1 MIAVRIADL
10 RDADEAERHLKKARR
25 TTLCLR
31 QMLLSKAVSPRRHPT
46 VSVPIG
52 AAMVLGPDN
61 AVAAKLELPV
71 GIAAVAIGLPVPT
84 LADLS
89 RAVPIQA
96 DLSRAAVSLEERL
109 LSEMIVV
116 HEKEAAALNQA
127 AIPTSVMREAAR
139 VTAVMNLAVMNLAVM
154 NLAVMNPAVM
164 SPAVM
169 SPAVKP
175 HVEKNQAGKNQVE
188 TNRLATSR
196 AAMIR
201 DAVAAA
207 TRISPGTAM
216 WMVENAIRALQT
228 AARATIV
235 AIDPEGL
242 AITIAIHGRN
252 RRIANLVHARIREMK
267 NRDRDLGLVP
277 GSMMMQIEMTISCE
291 MIHATT
297 KSQ

>member
-89 RAVPIQA
+89 RVVPIQA

-154 NLAVMNPAVM
+154 N
-164 SPAVM
+164 PAVM

-175 HVEKNQAGKNQVE
+175 HVEKNQAGKEQVE
-188 TNRLATSR
+188 KNRLATSR

>member
-154 NLAVMNPAVM
+154 N
-164 SPAVM
+164 PAVM

-175 HVEKNQAGKNQVE
+175 HVEKNQAGKEQVE
-188 TNRLATSR
+188 KNRLATSR